1 MPRAKQKTTASG
13 RKRKPNP
20 KKSSKVKAKGTKAS
34 ALELPGTA
42 NSVEIDIG
50 TEEIA
55 ETVAAAPVAEA
66 NSGALILPD
75 CLDSSAVTAVRD
87 MLLARRG
94 NAIVVDASQV
104 RRVGAQS
111 LQVLIAAA
119 RTWQADGH
127 SYRVTNSSPE
137 LLDTIALVGLAHK
150 DLLLEGSSQ

>member
-1 MPRAKQKTTASG
+1 MPRAKQKTAASR

-20 KKSSKVKAKGTKAS
+20 KKSSKVKAKANEAA
-34 ALELPGTA
+34 ALELPGNA
-42 NSVEIDIG
+42 NSSEINIG
-50 TEEIA
+50 AEETAEIA
-55 ETVAAAPVAEA
+55 VAE
-66 NSGALILPD
+66 SDSQALMLPD
-75 CLDSSAVTAVRD
+75 CLDSSAVATIRD

-137 LLDTIALVGLAHK
+137 LLDTIALVGLAHE
-150 DLLLEGSSQ
+150 DLMLEGSSQ

>member
-1 MPRAKQKTTASG
+1 MPRAKQKTAASG

-20 KKSSKVKAKGTKAS
+20 KKSSKVKAKANEAA
-34 ALELPGTA
+34 ALELPGNA
-42 NSVEIDIG
+42 NSSEINIG
-50 TEEIA
+50 AEETAEIA
-55 ETVAAAPVAEA
+55 VAE
-66 NSGALILPD
+66 SDSQALMLPD
-75 CLDSSAVTAVRD
+75 CLDSSAVATVRD

-137 LLDTIALVGLAHK
+137 LLDTIALVGLAHE
-150 DLLLEGSSQ
+150 DLMLEGSSQ